1 MKKTILVGLG
11 ALAMAIA
18 AIACIGRTNDATET
32 FAEYSQGDV
41 ISAGK
46 ARVWIGYDTKS
57 PFYSYATELK
67 IWTHK
72 NQGNGDAGEHV
83 YSSTDSS
90 IYGTFNNSAES
101 NRRYDYFDI
110 SESDYSNG
118 WYLTVQKFENGAF
131 KAQTNPIKLAAT
143 NALQVYFIWG
153 DWAWDKTQGTIGAGS
168 IDSVDAGLAAKALAG
183 IHTCSSSAFNGYGA
197 FANYESTFIKNGET
211 WKTVGN
217 LGDYTI
223 NDYTSSAYTGAKVSV
238 NAYTKYVAVGNMA
251 KSGKINGVYNVYKFA
266 GGDVNGAAIVGGL
279 AVFGV
284 AAAGTMIFF
293 AKKRKEI

>member
-46 ARVWIGYDTKS
+46 ARVWIGYDTAN

-101 NRRYDYFDI
+101 NRRYDYFD
-110 SESDYSNG
+110 
-118 WYLTVQKFENGAF
+118 
-131 KAQTNPIKLAAT
+131 KAIICT
-143 NALQVYFIWG
+143 
-153 DWAWDKTQGTIGAGS
+153 
-168 IDSVDAGLAAKALAG
+168 
-183 IHTCSSSAFNGYGA
+183 
-197 FANYESTFIKNGET
+197 
-211 WKTVGN
+211 
-217 LGDYTI
+217 
-223 NDYTSSAYTGAKVSV
+223 
-238 NAYTKYVAVGNMA
+238 
-251 KSGKINGVYNVYKFA
+251 
-266 GGDVNGAAIVGGL
+266 
-279 AVFGV
+279 
-284 AAAGTMIFF
+284 
-293 AKKRKEI
+293 